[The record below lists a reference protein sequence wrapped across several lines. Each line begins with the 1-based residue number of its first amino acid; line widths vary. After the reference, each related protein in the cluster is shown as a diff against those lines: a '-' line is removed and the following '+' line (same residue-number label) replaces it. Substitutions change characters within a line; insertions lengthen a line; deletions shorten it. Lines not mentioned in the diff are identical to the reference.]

1 MSAPGRFQVA
11 YKDSVRRA
19 GRWRVPRRYT
29 SVIYKGDCVL
39 DLRAAELEA
48 EVTEIRALAYK
59 SDIQVVIP
67 PGVRVEISG
76 IGVSSE
82 VYGDTGST
90 ASVVVIHGLAYKG
103 SIEAITVR

>member
-1 MSAPGRFQVA
+1 
-11 YKDSVRRA
+11 
-19 GRWRVPRRYT
+19 
-29 SVIYKGDCVL
+29 VIYKGDCVL